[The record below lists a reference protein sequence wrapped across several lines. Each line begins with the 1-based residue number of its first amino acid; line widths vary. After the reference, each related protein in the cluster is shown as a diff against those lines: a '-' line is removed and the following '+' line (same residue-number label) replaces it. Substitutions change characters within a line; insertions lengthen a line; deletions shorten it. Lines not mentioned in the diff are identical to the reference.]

1 MFLSFDRPEGELP
14 SLNEHCFFFHFSIDV
29 KTYHG
34 DSARPVILLG
44 ANDQISRTAL
54 TGYLRADPSRAVIM
68 EKGQP
73 LPRAVLL
80 AEKEGASI
88 AFRMAKAGTKT

>member
-54 TGYLRADPSRAVIM
+54 TGYRDQALIVRPTMHLSIQHCLHRELGSLGAHF
-68 EKGQP
+68 QP
-73 LPRAVLL
+73 
-80 AEKEGASI
+80 G
-88 AFRMAKAGTKT
+88 